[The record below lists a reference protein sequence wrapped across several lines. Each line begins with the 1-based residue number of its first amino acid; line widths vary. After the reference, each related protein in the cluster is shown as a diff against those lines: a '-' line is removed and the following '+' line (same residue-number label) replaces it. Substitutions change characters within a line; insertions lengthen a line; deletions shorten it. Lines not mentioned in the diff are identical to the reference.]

1 VAERPLLGAASIPS
15 APLLVEGVGRG
26 AGTAVERLRTAVDR
40 TVTDLPQ
47 ADVVVLVAAGQAA
60 LHDTAAVDLQGI
72 GQPQITRVLD
82 ACPPAIAALSRI
94 TQYPRVR
101 RPRLPLDLA
110 VLALLVDRAV
120 PLVPLEVP
128 SSAEFTVLTALGTSI
143 VQALE
148 EASLTGTL
156 VVAGDLSAGL
166 HEGSPL
172 AARPHAADWD
182 AGVVDLF
189 ARGASSGLA
198 DLGPEAADGVG
209 ARGWAPLCVLHGAAA
224 AAALELSV
232 RHYTAPRGVGY
243 LVMGSA

>member
-1 VAERPLLGAASIPS
+1 MADRPLLGAASIPS

-26 AGTAVERLRTAVDR
+26 AGPEVQKLRTAVDR
-40 TVTDLPQ
+40 TVTELPEG
-47 ADVVVLVAAGQAA
+47 DVVVLVAAGQAA

-72 GQPQITRVLD
+72 GQPRTTRLLA

-110 VLALLVDRAV
+110 VLALLVDRNV

-128 SSAEFTVLTALGTSI
+128 SSAEFPVLAALGTSI

-148 EASLTGTL
+148 EAGLTGTL
-156 VVAGDLSAGL
+156 VVSGDLSAGL
-166 HEGSPL
+166 HDGSPL

-182 AGVVDLF
+182 ARVVDLF
-189 ARGASSGLA
+189 TRGASGGLA
-198 DLGPEAADGVG
+198 DLGPDAADSVG
-209 ARGWAPLCVLHGAAA
+209 AKGWAPLCVLHGAVAA
-224 AAALELSV
+224 ASLELSV
-232 RHYTAPRGVGY
+232 RGYRAPRGVGY
-243 LVMGSA
+243 LIMSSA

>member
-1 VAERPLLGAASIPS
+1 MAGRPLLGAASIPS
-15 APLLVEGVGRG
+15 APLLVEGIGRG
-26 AGTAVERLRTAVDR
+26 AGTAIQQVRTAVAR

-47 ADVVVLVAAGQAA
+47 ADVMVLVAAGQAA
-60 LHDTAAVDLQGI
+60 LHDAAAVDLQGI
-72 GQPQITRVLD
+72 GQPHATRLLA

-110 VLALLVDRAV
+110 ILALLVDRHV

-128 SSAEFTVLTALGTSI
+128 SSAEFPVLAALGTSI

-148 EASLTGTL
+148 EAGLTGTL
-156 VVAGDLSAGL
+156 VASGDLSAGL
-166 HEGSPL
+166 HDGSPL

-182 AGVVDLF
+182 ARVVDLF
-189 ARGASSGLA
+189 TRRASAGLA
-198 DLGPEAADGVG
+198 DLGPDAADRVG

-224 AAALELSV
+224 AASLELSV
-232 RHYTAPRGVGY
+232 RDYSAPRGVGY
-243 LVMGSA
+243 LIMDSA

>member
-1 VAERPLLGAASIPS
+1 VVDRPLLGAASIPS

-26 AGTAVERLRTAVDR
+26 AGPAVDQLRT
-40 TVTDLPQ
+40 TVGRVVTRLPE

-60 LHDTAAVDLQGI
+60 LHDSAAIDLRGI
-72 GQPQITRVLD
+72 GQPQVTRMLD

-110 VLALLVDRAV
+110 VLALLLDRDV

-128 SSAEFTVLTALGTSI
+128 SSAEFAVLAALGTSI

-148 EASLTGTL
+148 EAGLSGTL

-172 AARPHAADWD
+172 SARPHAADWD
-182 AGVVDLF
+182 ARAVDLF
-189 ARGASSGLA
+189 TRRTSAGLA
-198 DLGPEAADGVG
+198 DLGPEAADAVG

-224 AAALELSV
+224 AASLDLSV
-232 RHYTAPRGVGY
+232 RRYSAPRGVGY
-243 LVMGSA
+243 LVLSST